1 MSLRGRRSRNKVSV
15 GEPADGSLTQIL
27 LNVTGVLGVWGEY
40 LFSPPP
46 LNFLPTYILYILI
59 SQQIENFQRWI
70 SWFPYRWRT
79 QRNAI
84 CNANCRIPRV
94 IRSLNAARAE
104 GISFQHVC
112 FSVYRLTSN
121 SLMRLSGILYH
132 SPVKQG
138 CTDQVYDLTNWSL
151 IH

>member
-1 MSLRGRRSRNKVSV
+1 MDILVPNTMKN
-15 GEPADGSLTQIL
+15 AAKCDTQCEL
-27 LNVTGVLGVWGEY
+27 QN
-40 LFSPPP
+40 
-46 LNFLPTYILYILI
+46 
-59 SQQIENFQRWI
+59 
-70 SWFPYRWRT
+70 
-79 QRNAI
+79 
-84 CNANCRIPRV
+84 PRV